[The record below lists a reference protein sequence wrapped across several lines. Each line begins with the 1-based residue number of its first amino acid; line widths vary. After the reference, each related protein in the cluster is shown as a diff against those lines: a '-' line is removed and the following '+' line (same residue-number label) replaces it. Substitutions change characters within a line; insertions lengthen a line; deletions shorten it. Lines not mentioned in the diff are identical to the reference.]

1 MKKTLV
7 ILDNNTVDQRLYRSL
22 SDHYNVML
30 FESGESFK
38 HQMHRIRA
46 DLFLIEARLPGVD
59 GYTVCRSIREIP
71 QLIDVPVVFCGTKV
85 TLDDRIKCYEC
96 GGDAHITKPFDV
108 EILLEKLKTIL
119 VKGVRNSRRDNLD
132 KEICDD
138 VKAQVGQEWGWDM
151 CTNYF
156 RQIMACDDIDQ
167 LAAYVLDNCSQ
178 LNVTSSLMF
187 HQANRPMHFNSH
199 DSSDDAF
206 DQNQAE
212 YELLANS
219 KSGGQLICFGRQMIF
234 NSEHC
239 SILLKDHDNAL
250 LQSDQLC
257 SIMTIMTETIN
268 QKLSSLLR
276 QAQPVYN
283 TAPV

>member
-7 ILDNNTVDQRLYRSL
+7 ILDNNTVDQNLYRSL
-22 SDHYNVML
+22 SSVYNVML

-38 HQMHRIRA
+38 HQIQRIRA
-46 DLFLIEARLPGVD
+46 DLFLIEARLPGID
-59 GYTVCRSIREIP
+59 GYTVCRAIREIP
-71 QLIDVPVVFCGTKV
+71 HLINVPVVFCGTKV

-96 GGDAHITKPFDV
+96 GGDAHINKPFDV
-108 EILLEKLKTIL
+108 EVLLEKLKTIL
-119 VKGVRNSRRDNLD
+119 VKGVSHSRREDLD
-132 KEICDD
+132 KAICDD
-138 VKAQVGQEWGWDM
+138 VKMRVGQEWGWDM
-151 CTNYF
+151 CTSYF

-167 LAAYVLDNCSQ
+167 LASYILDNCNQ
-178 LNVTSSLMF
+178 LNVSSSLMF
-187 HQANRPMHFNSH
+187 HQANRPMHFNTQKN
-199 DSSDDAF
+199 DTNDF

-276 QAQPVYN
+276 HAQPMYGSN
-283 TAPV
+283 PI